1 MSEQQRK
8 EFEDERSEYL
18 SAEWWIL
25 VMFIVAAALPWL
37 VATLAPYWPIVGSAC
52 IGVAIL
58 GLIVY
63 AALQR
68 PT

>member
-1 MSEQQRK
+1 
-8 EFEDERSEYL
+8 
-18 SAEWWIL
+18 
-25 VMFIVAAALPWL
+25 MFIVAAALPWR
-37 VATLAPYWPIVGSAC
+37 VATIAPHWQTVGSAC